1 MVRAPNFAL
10 FAFCTQRV
18 PTTAPGLAQCQAHV
32 MRLLPAP
39 AAVAVPAQ
47 RRAHTRVAPGLMAGK
62 DRRGAAAT
70 MARGAAARR
79 PPAASRGSVRATRDP
94 ARNILEAVWL
104 IGRITIQLCQK
115 ILLFW
120 NLCDVVSSA
129 GTSNCAFSVDTEMA
143 NGGHATWA
151 ACIFLAMLVGADAG
165 PDNAHASE
173 LLSYVPR
180 LPVAAGLPRSLGRP
194 AHGHL
199 LHGFLNW
206 RARAGLAQGMLKGA
220 RVRPYDMHLASRS
233 DAHSRPAS
241 CTVCD
246 HSHAGVPELLSV
258 VRVGAR
264 REYDIVC

>member
-1 MVRAPNFAL
+1 MRRACRSDHLGRINTRKWVVRAPNFAL

-18 PTTAPGLAQCQAHV
+18 PTTAPGLAQCQAHA

-104 IGRITIQLCQK
+104 IGRITIELCQK

-120 NLCDVVSSA
+120 NLYVMSQCWNQQLGIFGRPGNGERGA
-129 GTSNCAFSVDTEMA
+129 CHMGGMHFSR
-143 NGGHATWA
+143 
-151 ACIFLAMLVGADAG
+151 
-165 PDNAHASE
+165 HAS
-173 LLSYVPR
+173 R
-180 LPVAAGLPRSLGRP
+180 RRCRS
-194 AHGHL
+194 
-199 LHGFLNW
+199 
-206 RARAGLAQGMLKGA
+206 
-220 RVRPYDMHLASRS
+220 
-233 DAHSRPAS
+233 
-241 CTVCD
+241 
-246 HSHAGVPELLSV
+246 
-258 VRVGAR
+258 
-264 REYDIVC
+264 